1 MKILVLKGDGI
12 GPDVT
17 DAAITVLD
25 AVAKKFNHR
34 FEYIEGLIGG
44 EAIEK
49 FNNPLPA
56 ETLEK
61 GADAVLLGAVGDPKY
76 DNIAP
81 EIRPEKGL
89 LKIRK
94 ELGLF
99 ANLRPVQVLDALVS
113 SSPLKES
120 IVKGTDIMIVR
131 ELTGG
136 IYFGEP
142 SGFETRD
149 GERAAFSTDV
159 YRESEVRR
167 IAKIAFETAMK
178 RGKKLCSVDKANV
191 LAVSRFWREI
201 VIDTGRD
208 YPEVELSH
216 MYVDN
221 AAMQLVMNP
230 KQFDVMLTS
239 NLFGDILSDEA
250 SVLAGSLGLLP
261 SASLSCDG
269 PGMFEP
275 CHGSAPDLKGLDRA
289 NPIAAILSG
298 AMMLKYAFNMETEAA
313 AVEAAVSEVLN
324 EGWRTGDI
332 FKNDGEI
339 LVGTKEMGR
348 LTAER
353 I

>member
-1 MKILVLKGDGI
+1 
-12 GPDVT
+12 
-17 DAAITVLD
+17 
-25 AVAKKFNHR
+25 
-34 FEYIEGLIGG
+34 
-44 EAIEK
+44 
-49 FNNPLPA
+49 
-56 ETLEK
+56 
-61 GADAVLLGAVGDPKY
+61 
-76 DNIAP
+76 
-81 EIRPEKGL
+81 
-89 LKIRK
+89 
-94 ELGLF
+94 
-99 ANLRPVQVLDALVS
+99 
-113 SSPLKES
+113 
-120 IVKGTDIMIVR
+120 
-131 ELTGG
+131 
-136 IYFGEP
+136 
-142 SGFETRD
+142 
-149 GERAAFSTDV
+149 
-159 YRESEVRR
+159 
-167 IAKIAFETAMK
+167 MK

-339 LVGTKEMGR
+339 LVGTKEISR
-348 LTAER
+348 LIAER